1 MGLRAAIVAAG
12 IGAAVLVLWVL
23 LGRAERAAL
32 FPGAFAAGAAG
43 GARPDGVQSV
53 WLEHAG
59 GRSEAGLLPA
69 LRQATAPA
77 PLVLFAHGNA
87 ELIDHWAREFAP
99 PRAWGLSVL
108 LVEYPGYGRSSGRPS
123 QASIGAAMGAA
134 YDWGA
139 RQAGVDPQRIVAWGR
154 SLGGGAACV
163 LAGEREL
170 AALVLESTFTSVR
183 DMARGLSLPA
193 LRLQDPFDNL
203 AAVRRFRGPI
213 LLLHGTRD
221 EIVSK
226 THADALHDAAPGSEL
241 HLLAC
246 GHNDCRRPWPVIEE
260 FFRAHGL
267 R

>member
-1 MGLRAAIVAAG
+1 MGRWALA
-12 IGAAVLVLWVL
+12 AAVLGVVAVALWVL
-23 LGRAERAAL
+23 LGRAERAVL
-32 FPGAFAAGAAG
+32 FPGSFASGLAG
-43 GARPDGVQSV
+43 GLPPEGVRSV

-59 GRSEAGLLPA
+59 GRTEAWLLPSA
-69 LRQATAPA
+69 REPQERG

-123 QASIGAAMGAA
+123 QASIGAAMAAA

-154 SLGGGAACV
+154 SLGGGAACA
-163 LAGEREL
+163 LADERPV

-213 LLLHGTRD
+213 LLLHGERD
-221 EIVSK
+221 EIVAK
-226 THADALHDAAPGSEL
+226 THAEALHAAAPASEL
-241 HLLAC
+241 HLLPC
-246 GHNDCRRPWPVIEE
+246 GHNDCRRPWPVVEE
-260 FFRAHGL
+260 FLRAHGL